1 MEHQPK
7 QILIYKTSEGKVP
20 FEEWLNK
27 LKDTKTRAKIKTRL
41 TRVTLGN
48 LGDYKSV
55 GDGVCE
61 LRINYGK
68 GYRIYFAQQGSILI
82 ILLCEGDKDS
92 QQKDIKQ
99 AKQYWL
105 DYQRS
110 QAHDTN

>member
-1 MEHQPK
+1 MENQPK
-7 QILIYKTSEGKVP
+7 QILIYKTSQGKVP

-27 LKDTKTRAKIKTRL
+27 LKDAKTRAKIKTRL

-48 LGDYKSV
+48 LGDYKAV
-55 GDGVCE
+55 GEGVRE

-82 ILLCEGDKDS
+82 ILLCGGDKDS

-105 DYQRS
+105 DYQRN
-110 QAHDTN
+110 QENDTD

>member
-1 MEHQPK
+1 MENQPK
-7 QILIYKTSEGKVP
+7 QILIYKTSQGKVP

-27 LKDTKTRAKIKTRL
+27 LKDAKTRAKIKTRL

-68 GYRIYFAQQGSILI
+68 GYRIYFAQQGSIFI
-82 ILLCEGDKDS
+82 ILLCGGDKDS

-105 DYQRS
+105 DYQRNPEN
-110 QAHDTN
+110 DTD

>member
-1 MEHQPK
+1 MENQPK

-27 LKDTKTRAKIKTRL
+27 LKDGKTRAKIKTRL

-68 GYRIYFAQQGSILI
+68 GYRIYFAQKGSILI
-82 ILLCEGDKDS
+82 ILLCGGDKDS
-92 QQKDIKQ
+92 QQKDIRQ

-105 DYQRS
+105 DYQRN
-110 QAHDTN
+110 QGNDKD

>member
-1 MEHQPK
+1 MENNPK
-7 QILIYKTSEGKVP
+7 KIIYYGKPDGKSP
-20 FEEWLNK
+20 FQEWLNN
-27 LKDTKTRAKIKTRL
+27 LKDRKARAKINARL

-68 GYRIYFAQQGSILI
+68 GYRIYFAQVGTIVI
-82 ILLCEGDKDS
+82 ILLCGGDKDS
-92 QQKDIKQ
+92 QPQDIQQ

-105 DYQRS
+105 DYKRS
-110 QAHDTN
+110 QNSGNQ

>member
-1 MEHQPK
+1 MENQPK

-27 LKDTKTRAKIKTRL
+27 LKDGKTRAKIKTRL

-55 GDGVCE
+55 GEGVCE

-68 GYRIYFAQQGSILI
+68 GYRIYFAQQGSIYTFVALI
-82 ILLCEGDKDS
+82 FVYVARMNALDKKYNVHED
-92 QQKDIKQ
+92 
-99 AKQYWL
+99 
-105 DYQRS
+105 
-110 QAHDTN
+110 